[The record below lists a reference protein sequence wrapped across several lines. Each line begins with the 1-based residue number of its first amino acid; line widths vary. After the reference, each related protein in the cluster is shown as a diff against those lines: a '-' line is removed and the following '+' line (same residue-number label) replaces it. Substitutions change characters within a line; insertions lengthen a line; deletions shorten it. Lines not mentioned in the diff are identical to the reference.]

1 MLAITAL
8 CCPLMA
14 IAQNSVGSELSQF
27 QQQHGYRLVSTR
39 PFNDQVYTISFV
51 DRTITPSKP
60 FLNEGSFET
69 GEVSPD
75 GKRIAFSHCLA
86 PGFTHPTPNVQECP
100 GGFVLA
106 TVKIDGS
113 DLRDFPG
120 LVNQGAPVC
129 WSHDMT
135 KIVTNLQ
142 DRRQGGPMRFDDLL
156 VILDL
161 RTAQTEVIER
171 GLPDSFVTPQCW
183 SRDDKQIAYTVNK
196 PIGIRTTRIY
206 DLVSKI
212 SKDLADGGFPTWSP
226 NGQWIAY
233 KFCPPSLRGCAYHLI
248 RTSTGE
254 DKVLFASD
262 SGSALSW
269 SPDSRFVAYVSFDF
283 ERGVERLRVRR
294 LDDNAESSFDSFEA
308 GAMTWFEWVN

>member
-1 MLAITAL
+1 
-8 CCPLMA
+8 
-14 IAQNSVGSELSQF
+14 
-27 QQQHGYRLVSTR
+27 
-39 PFNDQVYTISFV
+39 
-51 DRTITPSKP
+51 
-60 FLNEGSFET
+60 
-69 GEVSPD
+69 
-75 GKRIAFSHCLA
+75 
-86 PGFTHPTPNVQECP
+86 
-100 GGFVLA
+100 LA

-135 KIVTNLQ
+135 KLVTNLQ
-142 DRRQGGPMRFDDLL
+142 DRRQGSPIRFADLL

-161 RTAQTEVIER
+161 RTVQTEVIEQ
-171 GLPDSFVTPQCW
+171 GLPGAFVTPQCW

-196 PIGIRTTRIY
+196 PMGIRTTRIY
-206 DLVSKI
+206 DLASKI
-212 SKDLADGGFPTWSP
+212 SKDLADGGFSTWSP
-226 NGQWIAY
+226 DGQWIAY

-248 RTSTGE
+248 QTSTGE
-254 DKVLFASD
+254 DKVMFASD
-262 SGSALSW
+262 SGGALSW

-294 LDDNAESSFDSFEA
+294 LVDNAESSFDSFEA